1 MAPPPNSDDTPGLVA
16 RDRQGDNAQ
25 PLTVTEIS
33 QLLKRTVE
41 DRFGFVRLRGELSGV
56 KRAASGH
63 LYCCLKDEGAVID
76 GVMWKG
82 GAQRLGFV
90 AEDGLEVIA
99 TGKLTTYPGRS
110 KYQIVID
117 RLELAGEGALLALLE
132 KTRARLAAEGLFDAR
147 RKRALPFLPRVIG
160 VVTSPTGA
168 VIRDILHRLA
178 DRFPSHVL
186 VWPVLVQGQG
196 AAEQVAAAVRGFSAL
211 APGGAVP
218 RPDLVIV
225 ARGGGSIED
234 LWAFNEEVV
243 VRAIADCTI
252 PVISAVGHETDTTLA
267 DHAADRRAP
276 TPTAAAEMAVPVRA
290 DLAFT
295 LSDLGARQRRAVWRP
310 LELGRERLEAR
321 TRLLPRP
328 ENLLQPQAQRLDDLA
343 ERLRRGLVTRA
354 GQGREAL
361 AGTAARLSPSLLA
374 RGHAEAARRLE
385 RAGLTPT
392 LVQRPLAA
400 AAERLAR
407 AGLTPK
413 LVERPIGL
421 ASERLARTRLTPALV
436 ERPLAQAQARL
447 DALVRLAGQLH
458 PKKPLER
465 GFALILNAENRPVT
479 SRAAAAGQA
488 RLTAEFADG
497 RLDLAPVGAVPT
509 PRAPAP
515 RTPKP
520 PSPGQDD
527 LFG

>member
-1 MAPPPNSDDTPGLVA
+1 MASPPNFDDTPGLVA
-16 RDRQGDNAQ
+16 RSAAGDNAQ
-25 PLTVTEIS
+25 AFSITEIS

-41 DRFGFVRLRGELSGV
+41 DRFGYVRLRGELSGV

-63 LYCCLKDEGAVID
+63 FYCALKDEGAVID

-82 GAQRLGFV
+82 NAQRLNFR

-117 RLELAGEGALLALLE
+117 SLELAGEGALLALLE
-132 KTRARLAAEGLFDAR
+132 KTRARLAAEGLFAPE

-211 APGGAVP
+211 APGGPVP

-234 LWAFNEEVV
+234 LWSFNEEVV

-252 PVISAVGHETDTTLA
+252 PIISAVGHETDTTLA
-267 DHAADRRAP
+267 DFAADRRAP

-295 LSDLGARQRRAVWRP
+295 LTDLGARQQRAVWRP
-310 LELGRERLEAR
+310 LELGRERLAAR
-321 TRLLPRP
+321 ARLLPRP
-328 ENLLQPQAQRLDDLA
+328 EALVQAQAQRLDDLA
-343 ERLRRGLVTRA
+343 DRLRRGLTARA
-354 GQGREAL
+354 GLGREAL
-361 AGTAARLSPSLLA
+361 AGTAGRLAPALLA
-374 RGHAEAARRLE
+374 RRHAEAASALQ
-385 RAGLTPT
+385 RAG
-392 LVQRPLAA
+392 
-400 AAERLAR
+400 
-407 AGLTPK
+407 
-413 LVERPIGL
+413 
-421 ASERLARTRLTPALV
+421 LTPALV
-436 ERPLAQAQARL
+436 ERPLIAARDRLARAGLTSALVERPCALAAERLARVRLAPVLIERPLASARSQL
-447 DALVRLAGQLH
+447 DALARLAGQLH
-458 PKKPLER
+458 PEKPLER
-465 GFALILNAENRPVT
+465 GYAIIRDAAGGAIT
-479 SRAAAAGQA
+479 SKAAAAQETALTLQFRDGQ
-488 RLTAEFADG
+488 
-497 RLDLAPVGAVPT
+497 LAVTPT
-509 PRAPAP
+509 GAPAP
-515 RTPKP
+515 KP
-520 PSPGQDD
+520 AAPRSVRPPAGARQDD

>member
-1 MAPPPNSDDTPGLVA
+1 MASPPNFDDNPGLVA
-16 RDRQGDNAQ
+16 RSAPSDNAQ
-25 PLTVTEIS
+25 ALTITEIS
-33 QLLKRTVE
+33 QALKRTVE
-41 DRFGFVRLRGELSGV
+41 ERFGYVRLRGELSGV

-63 LYCCLKDEGAVID
+63 FYCALKDEGAVID

-82 GAQRLGFV
+82 NAARLNFR

-117 RLELAGEGALLALLE
+117 TLELAGEGALLALLE
-132 KTRARLAAEGLFDAR
+132 KTRARLAAEGLFDAT

-186 VWPVLVQGQG
+186 VWPVLVQGNG

-211 APGGAVP
+211 APGGPVP

-234 LWAFNEEVV
+234 LWAFNEEPV
-243 VRAIADCTI
+243 VRAIAECTI

-267 DHAADRRAP
+267 DYAADRRAP

-295 LSDLGARQRRAVWRP
+295 LADFGTRQRRAVWRP
-310 LELGRERLEAR
+310 LELGRERLAAR
-321 TRLLPRP
+321 SRLLPRP
-328 ENLLQPQAQRLDDLA
+328 EALLAAQAQRLDDLA
-343 ERLRRGLVTRA
+343 ERLRRGLIARA
-354 GQGREAL
+354 GLGREAL
-361 AGTAARLSPSLLA
+361 AGAAARLSPALLTRQHGEA
-374 RGHAEAARRLE
+374 RL
-385 RAGLTPT
+385 
-392 LVQRPLAA
+392 
-400 AAERLAR
+400 RLAR
-407 AGLTPK
+407 AGLTPQ
-413 LVERPIGL
+413 LIARPHAL
-421 ASERLARTRLTPALV
+421 AAERLARARLVPALV
-436 ERPLAQAQARL
+436 ERPLAHAQQRL
-447 DALVRLAGQLH
+447 DALARLAEQLH

-465 GFALILNAENRPVT
+465 GFALMLDPAGQPVT
-479 SRAAAAGQA
+479 TRAGAAKQT

-497 RLDLAPVGAVPT
+497 RIALAPLGASP
-509 PRAPAP
+509 PLAP
-515 RTPKP
+515 RSTARPAKP
-520 PSPGQDD
+520 PAGAQDD
-527 LFG
+527 LFT